1 MHRVKLPTRRLAACL
16 TIAGAL
22 LVATVLNGCTSV
34 AGSTP
39 VSRVRV
45 IDASSNAPALD
56 AYISAAPIAIDVVG
70 PSVTNYAYEGPGP
83 ATIKLDAHSS
93 STTTT
98 VLQSLTATLEPNT
111 QYSIFVADQGQSY
124 TATMLTDQSTA
135 APSGDVSFRFLQQ
148 ANATGRV
155 DVYVVPDGTDLTK
168 AKPLFPA
175 LAVGSTT
182 NYINIPVGDYDIA
195 IAPAG
200 VTTGAYISTGTTF
213 TSGQVRTVLIL
224 DDQLLNTP
232 PVTILVANDVN

>member
-1 MHRVKLPTRRLAACL
+1 MDRVKLPTCRLAACL

-22 LVATVLNGCTSV
+22 LVAAVLNGCTSI

-56 AYISAAPIAIDVVG
+56 AYVSAAPIAIDVVG
-70 PSVTNYAYEGPGP
+70 PSVTNYAFEGPGS

-93 STTTT
+93 STTT

-111 QYSIFVADQGQSY
+111 QYSVFVTDQGRSY

-135 APSGDVSFRFLQQ
+135 APSGDVAFRFLQQ
-148 ANATGRV
+148 ANATGPV

-168 AKPLFPA
+168 AKPLFASLPA
-175 LAVGSTT
+175 GSTT

-224 DDQLLNTP
+224 DQQLLTTP
-232 PVTILVANDVN
+232 PVTIIVADDVD